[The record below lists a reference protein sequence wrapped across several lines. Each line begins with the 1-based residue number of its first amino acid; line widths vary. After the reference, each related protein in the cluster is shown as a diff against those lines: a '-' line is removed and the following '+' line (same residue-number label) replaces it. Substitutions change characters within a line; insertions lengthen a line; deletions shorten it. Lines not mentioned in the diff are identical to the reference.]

1 MKVLLVNGSPHKG
14 GVTYTALAEAAGAL
28 NTKGIET
35 EIYHIGG
42 KAIRGCTACGAC
54 SESRRCIFDDD
65 PVNEFVDMAKQADG
79 FIFGAPVY
87 YAAVA
92 GTMTAFLDRV
102 FYSGGQHLAYKPGAS
117 VVCARRGGTTA
128 ALDQMNKY
136 FTISNMPVVSSQYWN
151 MLHGNTA
158 EEAAQDLEGL
168 QIMRRLGGNMA
179 WLLKCI
185 EAGKANGI
193 GLPHLDEPREKTNFI
208 R

>member
-1 MKVLLVNGSPHKG
+1 MKVLLVNGSPHKS

-28 NTKGIET
+28 DANGIEA
-35 EIYHIGG
+35 EIHHIGG
-42 KAIRGCTACGAC
+42 AAIRGCTACGAC
-54 SESRRCIFDDD
+54 AESRKCIFDDD
-65 PVNEFVDMAKQADG
+65 PVNEFVEMAKKADG

-136 FTISNMPVVSSQYWN
+136 FTISNMPLVSSQYWN

-158 EEAAQDLEGL
+158 EEAAEDLEGL
-168 QIMRRLGGNMA
+168 QIMRRLGSNMA

-185 EAGKANGI
+185 EAGKAKGI
-193 GLPHLDEPREKTNFI
+193 VLPHLDEPRERTNFI